1 MLKGVIVLFVPY
13 ERNKRHIDNIENNYP
28 KLLPYI
34 DTLFGYKDML
44 HSVHTNIKYMDNE
57 LILYKD
63 LVKYGNDNRETFV
76 IIKGI
81 DIDRAV
87 ILRIKGELL
96 LHGDLTDMEYNT
108 ATEEFQNSTTVK
120 LLYVIELNISV
131 KNY

>member
-1 MLKGVIVLFVPY
+1 MFVPY
-13 ERNKRHIDNIENNYP
+13 ERNKRHIDIIENNYP

-34 DTLFGYKDML
+34 DTLFGYKGML
-44 HSVHTNIKYMDNE
+44 HSVHTKIKYMDNE

>member
-1 MLKGVIVLFVPY
+1 MLIGVIVLFIPY

-44 HSVHTNIKYMDNE
+44 HSVHANIKCMDNE

-76 IIKGI
+76 IVADKDTGRVI
-81 DIDRAV
+81 
-87 ILRIKGELL
+87 ILRIKGKLL
-96 LHGDLTDMEYNT
+96 LHGDLTDIEYNV
-108 ATEEFQNSTTVK
+108 ATEGFQNSTTVK
-120 LLYVIELNISV
+120 LLYIIGLNISV

>member
-1 MLKGVIVLFVPY
+1 MFVPY

-28 KLLPYI
+28 IVLHFM
-34 DTLFGYKDML
+34 DTLFGHKDIL
-44 HSVHTNIKYMDNE
+44 HSVHANIKCMDNE

-76 IIKGI
+76 IIKSI
-81 DIDRAV
+81 DTNRII
-87 ILRIKGELL
+87 ILRIKGKLL
-96 LHGDLTDMEYNT
+96 LHGDLTDMKYNV
-108 ATEEFQNSTTVK
+108 ATEGYQNTTTVK

>member
-28 KLLPYI
+28 KLLPLI
-34 DTLFGYKDML
+34 DTLFGYKDIL
-44 HSVHTNIKYMDNE
+44 HSVHAKIKCMDNE

-76 IIKGI
+76 IIKSI
-81 DIDRAV
+81 DTDRII
-87 ILRIKGELL
+87 ILRIKGKLL
-96 LHGDLTDMEYNT
+96 LHGDLTDIEYNV
-108 ATEEFQNSTTVK
+108 ATDSFQNSTTVK
-120 LLYVIELNISV
+120 LLYVIGLNISV

>member
-28 KLLPYI
+28 KLLDYV
-34 DTLFGYKDML
+34 DNLFGYKDIL
-44 HSVHTNIKYMDNE
+44 HSVHANIKCMDNE

-63 LVKYGNDNRETFV
+63 LVKYGNGKRETFV
-76 IIKGI
+76 IIKSI
-81 DIDRAV
+81 DTDRII

>member
-1 MLKGVIVLFVPY
+1 MFKGVIVLFVPDG
-13 ERNKRHIDNIENNYP
+13 RNKRHIDIIENNYP

-96 LHGDLTDMEYNT
+96 LHGDLTDMEYNV
-108 ATEEFQNSTTVK
+108 ATDSFQNSTTVK

>member
-1 MLKGVIVLFVPY
+1 MFVPY
-13 ERNKRHIDNIENNYP
+13 GRNKRHIDIIENNYP

-96 LHGDLTDMEYNT
+96 LHGDLTDMEYNV
-108 ATEEFQNSTTVK
+108 ATDSFQNSTTVK

>member
-1 MLKGVIVLFVPY
+1 MFVPY

-28 KLLPYI
+28 RLLPYI
-34 DTLFGYKDML
+34 DTLLGYKDIL
-44 HSVHTNIKYMDNE
+44 HSVHANIKCMDNE

-63 LVKYGNDNRETFV
+63 LVKYGNADRETFV
-76 IIKGI
+76 IVKHI
-81 DIDRAV
+81 DTDKTV
-87 ILRIKGELL
+87 ILRIKGKLL
-96 LHGDLTDMEYNT
+96 LHGYLTDMEYNT